1 MERMTTAEFL
11 TMNQKPSKYRA
22 KKTEVD
28 GITFDSR
35 REANYYEQL
44 KIMKRGG
51 IISDFQVHPK
61 YIIIDSYKCP
71 TTGRK
76 IAATT
81 YSADFL
87 VTYPDGR
94 EEVIDVKS
102 EATRKKDA
110 YRIKKKAFE
119 QRYGMPIKEIS

>member
-1 MERMTTAEFL
+1 MRESIEPNIIFR
-11 TMNQKPSKYRA
+11 KRSRYGSH
-22 KKTEVD
+22 KTIVD

-35 REANYYEQL
+35 KEANYYSQL
-44 KIMKRGG
+44 KILKRTGQVK
-51 IISDFQVHPK
+51 DFQIHPK

-71 TTGRK
+71 LTGRK
-76 IAATT
+76 IPATT

-94 EEVIDVKS
+94 EEVIDIKS
-102 EATRKKDA
+102 KATAKKDA

-119 QRYGMPIKEIS
+119 QRYGIGIHEIA